1 MKINDYESKFEFN
14 ADMYGFPSVGW
25 FFSCK
30 GLRYDDWAPGKVTEA
45 VAAMLAKKILF
56 ARSVPL
62 QISAAM
68 TPTNASPAPSVL
80 TVSTVFAAICL
91 TTEPVP

>member
-30 GLRYDDWAPGKVTEA
+30 GLRYDDWA
-45 VAAMLAKKILF
+45 
-56 ARSVPL
+56 
-62 QISAAM
+62 
-68 TPTNASPAPSVL
+68 
-80 TVSTVFAAICL
+80 
-91 TTEPVP
+91 